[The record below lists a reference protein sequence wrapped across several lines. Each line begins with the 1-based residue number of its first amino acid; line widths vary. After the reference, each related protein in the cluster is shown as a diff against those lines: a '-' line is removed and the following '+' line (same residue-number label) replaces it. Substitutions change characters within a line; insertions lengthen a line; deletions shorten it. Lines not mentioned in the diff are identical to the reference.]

1 MSFNIKNE
9 VLEEISNY
17 SKMEMKQKKRA
28 DMISN
33 VRLTTII
40 IGLSLVLWFWKN
52 NQSFN
57 SSLTFISTFLMFSL
71 FVKKHQKLIRQLKR
85 IRCLIDINRNNL
97 DRIGVGWSNFSDDGK
112 EFMNSKHSFANDL
125 DIFGPKSL
133 FQWINITNTFY
144 GRQFLRQILEEP
156 ETDIEKIKIRQ
167 NIIRKLAKKNDFV
180 QRIQCEG
187 ILAKGSGIDPSSLVN
202 YAKDPKCLF
211 KKKSIKVSLTLIA
224 GITIMSIIAIILNI
238 NIPIY
243 VPVLLILVQ
252 MAITLL
258 GYLKTSSILN
268 TIHQFKKN
276 IKAYEK
282 IIKIIEE
289 TEFDNSKLTQMKQT
303 LILNKNSA
311 SAVMKKLEYIAEAID
326 MRYNSI
332 SYIILNFLL
341 LWDYHCVFAL
351 EEWKKKYGIEI
362 EKWFYTIGY
371 FEALSSLSM
380 IARLNPEWN
389 YPIFIEDGMIFSGKE
404 LGHPLI
410 SKGQRICNDID
421 MNNEI
426 CVITGSNMSGKTTML
441 RTIGINLVLAYSG
454 APICGSTLKCSIVDI
469 FTSMRINDDLGNG
482 ISTFYAE
489 LLRIKIMID
498 HLNKKRKMIFLIDE
512 IFRGTNSNDRITGA
526 ISVLNNLNKPW
537 VIGLISTHDFELCN
551 LADDPHLKTTNY
563 HFNESYANDEILFDY
578 KMRPGRSNSTNAK
591 YLMKMVGIDLIE

>member
-1 MSFNIKNE
+1 MSFNIKDE
-9 VLEEISNY
+9 ILEDISNY
-17 SKMEMKQKKRA
+17 SKMEMKHKKRA

-33 VRLTTII
+33 IRLIIII
-40 IGLSLVLWFWKN
+40 IGLSLALWFWQD

-57 SSLTFISTFLMFSL
+57 SSLTLVLTFLVFSF
-71 FVKKHQKLIRQLKR
+71 FVKIHQKVIRQLKR
-85 IRCLIDINRNNL
+85 ISCLLDINRKNL
-97 DRIGVGWSNFSDDGK
+97 DRIGVGWTNFSDDGK
-112 EFMNSKHSFANDL
+112 EFMNAKHPFANDL

-133 FQWINITNTFY
+133 FQWMNITNTFY
-144 GRQFLRQILEEP
+144 GRKLLRQILEEP

-167 NIIRKLAKKNDFV
+167 NIIRELARKKDFV

-187 ILAKGSGIDPSSLVN
+187 ILAKGSGIDPSSLVQ
-202 YAKDPKCLF
+202 YAKDHKCLF
-211 KKKSIKVSLTLIA
+211 NKKWIKVSLRFIA
-224 GITIMSIIAIILNI
+224 GITIMSIIASILNA

-252 MAITLL
+252 MLITLL

-289 TEFDNSKLTQMKQT
+289 TEFADSNLSQMKQT
-303 LILNKNSA
+303 LVLNKNSA
-311 SAVMKKLEYIAEAID
+311 SAVMKKLEYIVEAID
-326 MRYNSI
+326 VRYNFV
-332 SYIILNFLL
+332 SYIVFNFLL

-351 EEWKKKYGIEI
+351 EEWKKKYGSEI
-362 EKWFYTIGY
+362 DKWFYTIGY

-380 IARLNPEWN
+380 IARLNPEWK
-389 YPIFIEDGMIFSGKE
+389 YPIFIEDGMVFSGKE
-404 LGHPLI
+404 IGHPLI
-410 SKGQRICNDID
+410 QEEQRICNDID

-454 APICGSTLKCSIVDI
+454 APICGNTLKCSMMDI

-489 LLRIKIMID
+489 LLRIKMMID

-512 IFRGTNSNDRITGA
+512 IFRGTNSSDRITGA
-526 ISVLNNLNKPW
+526 ISVLKNLNKPW

-551 LADDPHLKTTNY
+551 LADDPHLKATNY
-563 HFNESYANDEILFDY
+563 HFTETYANDEILFDY
-578 KMRPGRSNSTNAK
+578 KMRPGRCNSTNAK

>member
-1 MSFNIKNE
+1 MSFNIKDE
-9 VLEEISNY
+9 ILEDISNY

-33 VRLTTII
+33 IRLIIII
-40 IGLSLVLWFWKN
+40 IGVGLALWFWKD

-57 SSLTFISTFLMFSL
+57 SSLTILSTFLIFSF
-71 FVKKHQKLIRQLKR
+71 FVKIHQNLIWQLKR
-85 IRCLIDINRNNL
+85 ISCLLDINRKNL
-97 DRIGVGWSNFSDDGK
+97 DRIGVGWTNFSDDGK
-112 EFMNSKHSFANDL
+112 DFMNSKHPFANDL

-144 GRQFLRQILEEP
+144 GRKLLRQIFEEP

-167 NIIRKLAKKNDFV
+167 IIIRELARKNDFV

-187 ILAKGSGIDPSSLVN
+187 ILAKGSEIDPSSLMQ
-202 YAKDPKCLF
+202 YARDPKCLF
-211 KKKSIKVSLTLIA
+211 DKKWIKVSFTFIA
-224 GITIMSIIAIILNI
+224 GMTIMSIIAIILNI

-243 VPVLLILVQ
+243 VPLLLVLVQ
-252 MAITLL
+252 MLITLL

-289 TEFDNSKLTQMKQT
+289 TEFADSNLTQMKQT
-303 LILNKNSA
+303 LVLNKNSA
-311 SAVMKKLEYIAEAID
+311 SAVMKKLEYIVEAID
-326 MRYNSI
+326 VRYNFV
-332 SYIILNFLL
+332 SYIVFNFLL

-351 EEWKKKYGIEI
+351 EEWKKKYGSEI
-362 EKWFYTIGY
+362 DKWFYTIGC
-371 FEALSSLSM
+371 FEALSSLSI

-389 YPIFIEDGMIFSGKE
+389 YPIFIEDGMCFLGKE
-404 LGHPLI
+404 VGHPLI
-410 SKGQRICNDID
+410 QEEQRVCNDID

-454 APICGSTLKCSIVDI
+454 APICGSTLKCSMMDI

-489 LLRIKIMID
+489 LLRIKMMID

-512 IFRGTNSNDRITGA
+512 IFRGTNSSDRITGA
-526 ISVLNNLNKPW
+526 ISVLKNLNKPW
-537 VIGLISTHDFELCN
+537 VIGLISTHDFDLCN
-551 LADDPHLKTTNY
+551 LADDPHLKATNY
-563 HFNESYANDEILFDY
+563 HFTESYANDEILFDY
-578 KMRPGRSNSTNAK
+578 KMRPGRCNSTNAK